1 MIEESTYPQ
10 SPFIKYFDTKRTFH
24 YEIIKEGT
32 YPLTK
37 QLCYTKK
44 SNHPILHDYVIKT
57 TYGKAK
63 HVVKYSIEYVK
74 SKPLFKVRFGINLI
88 SEVQSSES
96 LTDAVCKYYQEHK
109 EESAAKISGPLL
121 FGLKLSSVEKVRLSH
136 RILNVVESEK
146 ENTFHKNDELKLK
159 QVTFQTYN
167 DMYNVNFGQ
176 FDKVEKKKKVK
187 AVVKSLNKE
196 HVFREAYRSLAR
208 IEQNIPR
215 EEDNI
220 LIPGRSTLHIR
231 ISGDGHNVGRKVK
244 HVMLTMALLND
255 IDGLQKPDN
264 HYTLVLYP
272 GAKTY
277 ESLKNALAPLISD
290 LVILKEK
297 GFNQING
304 HYWPVELYFS
314 SDWKFLSICLGMK
327 SANAIHFY
335 PWCDCSKDEIDITS
349 KKINKSID
357 NIKLNYNQINGH
369 TKEPLF
375 HMIPLHNWV
384 VDELHIFLR
393 ITDRLWGLMLFDLC
407 CDTVNEEVWK
417 EKILLEMQ
425 RLKISFQFWYE
436 RNSNNLSH
444 TSLMGPDKL
453 KVLRELDLTAIFQSR
468 TRAMQIHA
476 LWDQFHDLYYL
487 IQDRPTTEVIFQC
500 EVQAWLDSFLA
511 PSIGHPNKSGFVRE
525 VYRIQDIT
533 PYMHV
538 LVNHVSE
545 FIGVHRAFGLTAFS
559 CSAVEKKNH
568 MQICLY
574 FQNTLKDGGY
584 ENSRKS
590 AILEILEH
598 ENWQLYFSLN
608 DTPNFF

>member
-1 MIEESTYPQ
+1 
-10 SPFIKYFDTKRTFH
+10 
-24 YEIIKEGT
+24 
-32 YPLTK
+32 
-37 QLCYTKK
+37 
-44 SNHPILHDYVIKT
+44 
-57 TYGKAK
+57 
-63 HVVKYSIEYVK
+63 
-74 SKPLFKVRFGINLI
+74 
-88 SEVQSSES
+88 
-96 LTDAVCKYYQEHK
+96 
-109 EESAAKISGPLL
+109 
-121 FGLKLSSVEKVRLSH
+121 
-136 RILNVVESEK
+136 
-146 ENTFHKNDELKLK
+146 
-159 QVTFQTYN
+159 
-167 DMYNVNFGQ
+167 
-176 FDKVEKKKKVK
+176 
-187 AVVKSLNKE
+187 
-196 HVFREAYRSLAR
+196 
-208 IEQNIPR
+208 
-215 EEDNI
+215 
-220 LIPGRSTLHIR
+220 
-231 ISGDGHNVGRKVK
+231 
-244 HVMLTMALLND
+244 
-255 IDGLQKPDN
+255 
-264 HYTLVLYP
+264 
-272 GAKTY
+272 
-277 ESLKNALAPLISD
+277 
-290 LVILKEK
+290 
-297 GFNQING
+297 
-304 HYWPVELYFS
+304 
-314 SDWKFLSICLGMK
+314 
-327 SANAIHFY
+327 
-335 PWCDCSKDEIDITS
+335 
-349 KKINKSID
+349 
-357 NIKLNYNQINGH
+357 
-369 TKEPLF
+369 
-375 HMIPLHNWV
+375 
-384 VDELHIFLR
+384 
-393 ITDRLWGLMLFDLC
+393 
-407 CDTVNEEVWK
+407 
-417 EKILLEMQ
+417 MQ